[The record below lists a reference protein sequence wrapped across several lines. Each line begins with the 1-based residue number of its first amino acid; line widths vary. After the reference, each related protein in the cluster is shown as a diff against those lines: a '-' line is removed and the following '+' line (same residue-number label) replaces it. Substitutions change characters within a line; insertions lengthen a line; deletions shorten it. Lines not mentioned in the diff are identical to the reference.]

1 MTTYYYGIASWNGFW
16 SSYMIMLYMYMENR
30 DCNIYFLDKL
40 NQIKYFNSEKKTLL
54 QLLVELK
61 KRSYK
66 RTEAI
71 SSIMAKVEMKKN
83 IHLQMWFF
91 LPFEAANSTKTNL
104 RSCNLWTC
112 WNISLK
118 SFDWICP
125 IQLAKSLSDKMAKMF
140 IIANLYLLPFWLLW

>member
-1 MTTYYYGIASWNGFW
+1 
-16 SSYMIMLYMYMENR
+16 MENR

-71 SSIMAKVEMKKN
+71 SSIMAKVEMKKD
-83 IHLQMWFF
+83 IYLQM
-91 LPFEAANSTKTNL
+91 
-104 RSCNLWTC
+104 
-112 WNISLK
+112 
-118 SFDWICP
+118 
-125 IQLAKSLSDKMAKMF
+125 
-140 IIANLYLLPFWLLW
+140 